1 MRIPSP
7 LHGLTTLILLSTI
20 ITPFAAIPVS
30 SNTLE
35 TPTLQK
41 RNPPFSLH
49 NLYLQRTSQVTMLI
63 PAAPAASLLADFYS
77 EIHARCI
84 TYWMP
89 TLAPPQADL
98 ILEWGAFQLRFV
110 ARDGSSEGISWEFVR
125 DWSALM
131 FRLSTR
137 GYTGLYDQGWWNA
150 AGTLGLY
157 IGLRIVDGV
166 VDRAV
171 DGRVKGSGNS
181 YFPPSSRLFNP
192 DNPSTPLPQPDR
204 KPTPPT
210 PSTLSSPLLP
220 KNINTPAAPA

>member
-1 MRIPSP
+1 
-7 LHGLTTLILLSTI
+7 
-20 ITPFAAIPVS
+20 
-30 SNTLE
+30 
-35 TPTLQK
+35 
-41 RNPPFSLH
+41 
-49 NLYLQRTSQVTMLI
+49 
-63 PAAPAASLLADFYS
+63 
-77 EIHARCI
+77 
-84 TYWMP
+84 MP
-89 TLAPPQADL
+89 TLPPPQADL

-171 DGRVKGSGNS
+171 DGVRIGGG
-181 YFPPSSRLFNP
+181 
-192 DNPSTPLPQPDR
+192 
-204 KPTPPT
+204 
-210 PSTLSSPLLP
+210 
-220 KNINTPAAPA
+220 